1 MRGFRNIAIAAAA
14 ATFLVI
20 AAGGFVRAA
29 GAGLGCPD
37 WPRCFGRW
45 IPPTEVSQLPPEIDP
60 ERFDFALAWI
70 EYVNRLLGVVVGLLI
85 LAVLVSAWR
94 VHRRRPAILG
104 PALAV
109 GLLVAFQGWF
119 GGQVVAH
126 ELDPRL
132 VTVHLFVAL
141 AIAGLLLHLVVQGF
155 DAEGER
161 LPRPPAEASRLYHLA
176 LLVLGAAVVQFVLGA
191 FLRGSLEGV
200 MAADPDLERS
210 RLLNRVGMADEVHKT
225 GALIVA
231 LLCAWLLWA
240 AHTRLGDHPGLRRLA
255 QAPAWLTLAQIAAG
269 LGLTSLAL
277 PPVLQ
282 LAHLVLGSLLFGCL
296 VLSVLLLAPARAGP
310 STELQSRS
318 SSVGSNWISRE
329 N

>member
-1 MRGFRNIAIAAAA
+1 MRGFRDIAVAATV
-14 ATFLVI
+14 ATFLLI
-20 AAGGFVRAA
+20 AVGGFVRAA

-45 IPPTEVSQLPPEIDP
+45 IPPTDASQLPPEIDP

-85 LAVLVSAWR
+85 VAVLVAAWR
-94 VHRRRPAILG
+94 VHRRRPDILV
-104 PALAV
+104 PAAATA
-109 GLLVAFQGWF
+109 LLVAFQGWF

-155 DAEGER
+155 DAAGGR
-161 LPRPPAEASRLYHLA
+161 LPRPPDGAAPLFPIA
-176 LLVLGAAVVQFVLGA
+176 GLVLGAAVVQLVLGA
-191 FLRGSLEGV
+191 FLRGGLEG
-200 MAADPDLERS
+200 MAAADPGLERS
-210 RLLNRVGMADEVHKT
+210 LLLGRVGPADEIHKT
-225 GALIVA
+225 GALVVA

-240 AHTRLGDHPGLRRLA
+240 AHTRLPDSPGLRRLA

-269 LGLTSLAL
+269 LGLTSWAL

-282 LAHLVLGSLLFGCL
+282 LAHLVIGSLLFGCL
-296 VLSVLLLAPARAGP
+296 VLSVLLLAPGRRAPPGGTP
-310 STELQSRS
+310 SRS
-318 SSVGSNWISRE
+318 AAAGTP
-329 N
+329 

>member
-1 MRGFRNIAIAAAA
+1 MKGFRNIAVAAAA
-14 ATFLVI
+14 ATFLLI
-20 AAGGFVRAA
+20 GAGGFVRAA

-45 IPPTEVSQLPPEIDP
+45 IPPTDASQLPPEIDP
-60 ERFDFALAWI
+60 AKFDFALAWI

-85 LAVLVSAWR
+85 AAVLVAAWR
-94 VHRRRPAILG
+94 VHRRRPDILV
-104 PALAV
+104 PAAAAA
-109 GLLVAFQGWF
+109 LLVAFQGWF

-141 AIAGLLLHLVVQGF
+141 AIAGLLLHLVVRGF
-155 DAEGER
+155 DAAGDR
-161 LPRPPAEASRLYHLA
+161 LPRPPAAAAPLFPIA
-176 LLVLGAAVVQFVLGA
+176 VLVLGAAVVQIVLGA
-191 FLRGSLEGV
+191 FLRGGLEGAA
-200 MAADPDLERS
+200 AADPDLERS
-210 RLLNRVGMADEVHKT
+210 LLLARVGMADEVHKT
-225 GALIVA
+225 GALVVA

-240 AHTRLGDHPGLRRLA
+240 AHVRLPANPGLRRLA

-296 VLSVLLLAPARAGP
+296 VLAVLLLAPARSVPPGEP
-310 STELQSRS
+310 QSRS
-318 SSVGSNWISRE
+318 RPGLA
-329 N
+329 